1 MVTVSCRNIN
11 HYNIGVLTIPY
22 QYHIDIGKNFI
33 VSAKYSVRSFGARVH
48 GIQRSVID
56 PGQSIDTYVDSL
68 RGKMGLVVTSV
79 LRLLHSDGCF
89 RWQDMVCMDANLGV
103 RTFNTLQRM
112 RGGLYIYTGI
122 ASRVHPV
129 RNSLLLPLTTG

>member
-11 HYNIGVLTIPY
+11 DYNIGVLTISY

-68 RGKMGLVVTSV
+68 RGKMGL
-79 LRLLHSDGCF
+79 D
-89 RWQDMVCMDANLGV
+89 
-103 RTFNTLQRM
+103 
-112 RGGLYIYTGI
+112 
-122 ASRVHPV
+122 
-129 RNSLLLPLTTG
+129 SLLKAVNNVQNVVVPMNCLKDAKVDVLSYWKELDILIYIPTISVRG